1 LARVEVAKLEMA
13 AAPALELS
21 GDRQRAVAALR
32 DAIGIFSAALERDA
46 SNDDARMHLAET
58 WGELGDLYGRIRP
71 VNCGLLSDAYRRAIA
86 ATAPLKSDYPAGAMF
101 DMGELKAH
109 ANAQLS
115 NCNGGPGNRP
125 RQFIR
130 SSPSR

>member
-1 LARVEVAKLEMA
+1 VAKLEVS

-32 DAIGIFSAALERDA
+32 DAIAIFSAALERDA
-46 SNDDARMHLAET
+46 SDDDVRMHLAEA

-86 ATAPLKSDYPAGAMF
+86 ATAPLKADYPAGAMF
-101 DMGELKAH
+101 DMGELRARVD
-109 ANAQLS
+109 AQLN
-115 NCNGGPGNRP
+115 NCNGGH
-125 RQFIR
+125 
-130 SSPSR
+130 PSHAR